1 VLWVIFS
8 LYWGIAGLNSAPTK
22 SSESWAS
29 TSFHQFML
37 GVALLL
43 LILTVPGLNGRFL
56 PERLHFLVVAG
67 AIVQAG
73 FLLLAVWAR
82 RHLGRNWSAEVR
94 IAMDHQLIR
103 TGPYRFLRHPIYTA
117 MLGMFL
123 GTAIASGQVHALIGL
138 ALLVVAYL
146 RKTWLE
152 DQILAQT
159 FGAEFDAYRMTHGR
173 WCPCCSNANAPE
185 IGLPEIGR
193 FRVNDGLCGSHSNT
207 RPPITSG
214 LPTDSSTIAP
224 VRMLQSTGEGA
235 TIAPSR
241 RHRVPREDH

>member
-1 VLWVIFS
+1 MGQTEGRPKSQKRSVPDILAKTKLIKQLVLVVAIGGILRFGLKNLGWHPPSFEKRLIPALVLWVIFS

-103 TGPYRFLRHPIYTA
+103 TGPYRFLRHLSTRRCSACSWERRSLPA
-117 MLGMFL
+117 RFMRS
-123 GTAIASGQVHALIGL
+123 SGWRYWWWHTCEKRGWKI
-138 ALLVVAYL
+138 
-146 RKTWLE
+146 R
-152 DQILAQT
+152 
-159 FGAEFDAYRMTHGR
+159 
-173 WCPCCSNANAPE
+173 S
-185 IGLPEIGR
+185 
-193 FRVNDGLCGSHSNT
+193 
-207 RPPITSG
+207 
-214 LPTDSSTIAP
+214 
-224 VRMLQSTGEGA
+224 
-235 TIAPSR
+235 
-241 RHRVPREDH
+241 